1 MVFPHPAT
9 CPLCDQADEDI
20 QHILVSCVFA
30 RQVLFILLQGV
41 GLGGLTPRLDTACFS
56 SWLVWCY
63 QTSPEGVLES
73 GKVFTLLAL
82 SSHGNYGSTDVTV
95 FGGTAP
101 SVNLVVRNIANKG
114 SFWCM
119 AGGKGHANLLS
130 WVLAEF
136 LALAGL
142 VIL

>member
-1 MVFPHPAT
+1 MTGGTLGDHNG
-9 CPLCDQADEDI
+9 QANSKKALI
-20 QHILVSCVFA
+20 H
-30 RQVLFILLQGV
+30 
-41 GLGGLTPRLDTACFS
+41 S
-56 SWLVWCY
+56 SR
-63 QTSPEGVLES
+63 
-73 GKVFTLLAL
+73 

-130 WVLAEF
+130 WVLAQSS
-136 LALAGL
+136 
-142 VIL
+142 